1 MEFQILPISPKTDIF
16 TCIFQNVR
24 SFTEHISVV
33 FRHNGIY
40 FQTMDSSRISI
51 IELTLPNTWF
61 DSYTFT
67 SKSDI
72 VLGISCNILFKIL
85 NAREK
90 QQTIHFV
97 YDSND
102 VLEIHFNQVQP
113 GSGDGK
119 SVFDKHFQCPLL
131 DLEAETLQIPD
142 IEYAA
147 EFTLPSSTFSTLIN
161 QLKNFGDS
169 LDMECTESRIG
180 LTATSLE
187 CGTMSVE
194 VPIDDLDSF
203 AINEGEQLR
212 MSFSL
217 ASLHNICMF
226 NKVTKEIMIRLCSN
240 YPLSVIFPITEE
252 DAHLKIYLA
261 PKITDM

>member
-1 MEFQILPISPKTDIF
+1 MEFQILPISSKTDIF

-24 SFTEHISVV
+24 SFTEHISIL
-33 FRHNGIY
+33 FRPNGIY

-51 IELTLPNTWF
+51 IELTLPKTWF

-90 QQTIHFV
+90 QQKIHFV
-97 YDSND
+97 YNSND
-102 VLEIHFNQVQP
+102 VLEIHFT
-113 GSGDGK
+113 SDDK

-131 DLEAETLQIPD
+131 DLESETMQIPD
-142 IEYAA
+142 IEYTA
-147 EFTLPSSTFSTLIN
+147 EFTLPSAIFSTLIN

-169 LDMECTESRIG
+169 LDMECTETRIE
-180 LTATSLE
+180 LTAKSVE
-187 CGTMSVE
+187 CGAMSVE
-194 VPIDDLDSF
+194 VPIDDLESF
-203 AINEGEQLR
+203 AINEGEELQ

-217 ASLHNICMF
+217 ASLHNICSF
-226 NKVTKEIMIRLCSN
+226 NKVTKEVMIRLCAE
-240 YPLSVIFPITEE
+240 YPLSIIFPITE
-252 DAHLKIYLA
+252 DDTHLKIYLA
-261 PKITDM
+261 PKITDN

>member
-1 MEFQILPISPKTDIF
+1 MEFQILPIASKTDIF

-24 SFTEHISVV
+24 SFTEHISII
-33 FRHNGIY
+33 FRPNGIY

-61 DSYTFT
+61 DTYTFT
-67 SKSDI
+67 NKSDI
-72 VLGISCNILFKIL
+72 VLGISCGILFKIL

-90 QQTIHFV
+90 QQKIHFV
-97 YDSND
+97 YDTND
-102 VLEIHFNQVQP
+102 VLQIHFT
-113 GSGDGK
+113 SDDK
-119 SVFDKHFQCPLL
+119 STFDKHFQCPLL
-131 DLEAETLQIPD
+131 DLESETLQIPE

-147 EFTLPSSTFSTLIN
+147 EFTLPSTTFSTLIN

-169 LDMECTESRIG
+169 LDMECTETRIE

-194 VPIDDLDSF
+194 VPIDDLESF
-203 AINEGEQLR
+203 AINEGEELQ

-226 NKVTKEIMIRLCSN
+226 NKVTKDVIIRLCVN
-240 YPLSVIFPITEE
+240 YPLSIIFPIIEE
-252 DAHLKIYLA
+252 DAHLRIYLA
-261 PKITDM
+261 PKITDL